1 MVFIVKQTAAIYNIF
16 RRFRGDR
23 LPGRTVDIRWS
34 SRLYG
39 MCLLWYLPAMSR
51 LTDHISL
58 HTNDTPREEIANAA
72 THLIGAIL
80 AVIGTGLLVREP
92 ASRGMTAAR
101 SVFGATMILLFSA
114 STLYHMSPP
123 GSTGKRVFRLIDHLS
138 IFLLIAGTYTP
149 IMTAIDLPWAYGTL
163 AVVWALAITGM
174 TLKVVLWD
182 KFRRWQV
189 IFFLAMGWIAI
200 LRIGSILEILP
211 GPFFRLLLTGGVVY
225 SLGTIV
231 YGMKQLPYHH
241 AIWHL
246 FVLGG
251 AGAFF
256 WGVYRY
262 L

>member
-1 MVFIVKQTAAIYNIF
+1 
-16 RRFRGDR
+16 
-23 LPGRTVDIRWS
+23 
-34 SRLYG
+34 
-39 MCLLWYLPAMSR
+39 MSW

-58 HTNDTPREEIANAA
+58 HSHDTPREEAANAG

-80 AVIGTGLLVREP
+80 AVIGTFLLVRESTP
-92 ASRGMTAAR
+92 GAMTAAR

-114 STLYHMSPP
+114 STLYHLSPS
-123 GSTGKRVFRLIDHLS
+123 GSTVKRVFRLMDHLS
-138 IFLLIAGTYTP
+138 IFVLIAGTYTP
-149 IMTAIDLPWAYGTL
+149 VMTAIDLPWAYRTL
-163 AVVWALAITGM
+163 AAVWALAITGM

-182 KFRRWQV
+182 KFRLWQV
-189 IFFLAMGWIAI
+189 IFFLAMGWLAVI
-200 LRIGSILEILP
+200 RIGSILEILP
-211 GPFFRLLLTGGVVY
+211 GPFIRLLLAGGIIY

-231 YGMKQLPYHH
+231 YGMKRLPYHH